1 MKHSYTNKAFTLV
14 EMLAVIA
21 VMSIIVALTIPNG
34 IFVRTA
40 GEEQVVK
47 THAMALEL
55 AAQKVHGIYGQR
67 GQQEWATKYSNSSA
81 MVEWL
86 VPMISNKT
94 SANEILRAFDGYDL
108 VFPPSIAGKIT
119 VRRKTDGAVVYP

>member
-1 MKHSYTNKAFTLV
+1 MKRTLNQKAFTLV

-21 VMSIIVALTIPNG
+21 VMAVIVALTIPNG

-40 GEEQVVK
+40 GEEQVIK

-55 AAQKVHGIYGQR
+55 AAQKVHAIYGQR
-67 GQQEWATKYSNSSA
+67 GQQEWATKYSNPQV

-94 SANEILRAFDGYDL
+94 SSQEILRAFDGYNL

-119 VRRKTDGAVVYP
+119 VTRQTDGAVVYP